1 MMQDC
6 TLTTLR
12 VTLLQKLLSGEL
24 EVIAISP
31 ES

>member
-1 MMQDC
+1 MMQYC
-6 TLTTLR
+6 TLATLR

-24 EVIAISP
+24 EVINISP